1 MTATCSHDLR
11 RATLACALS
20 VLLASLAG
28 CGQKGPLTL
37 PDSARPIER
46 LPTTT
51 GEPDQSGTEPSTDE
65 NEKKE
70 RTGNER

>member
-1 MTATCSHDLR
+1 LF
-11 RATLACALS
+11 
-20 VLLASLAG
+20 ASLAG

-46 LPTTT
+46 LPATT
-51 GEPDQSGTEPSTDE
+51 GDTGQSGTAPSTDE

-70 RTGNER
+70 RTENER